1 MKRYYLSKIKR
12 VFDPAFGDF
21 VTRHRIQEYPGVQ
34 YEGGE
39 IAVDPQTGLAT
50 QPALLV
56 LIAAKDQAQFV
67 ADPELAEMPM
77 VPIDVK
83 INAVSAAARSKAQAA
98 AQSLGWNS
106 QQVGAVWNGA
116 DDFRDVVN
124 HYGRLNNPAFDA
136 DKFDVTDV

>member
-12 VFDPAFGDF
+12 VFDPVFGDF
-21 VTRHRIQEYPGVQ
+21 VTRHRVQEYPGVQ

-56 LIAAKDQAQFV
+56 LIAAKDQSKFV

-77 VPIDVK
+77 VPVDVK
-83 INAVSAAARSKAQAA
+83 VNAVSSAARGKAQNGAAAIGWTLQQAT
-98 AQSLGWNS
+98 
-106 QQVGAVWNGA
+106 AVWNAA